1 MVWFIWRFFRWDVPA
16 LILRIIWVWI
26 GIGVILVWS
35 TIGFI
40 ELIGNSIFLIRD
52 LMIVAQVVWIKLIAG
67 VMRRMVI
74 FGDLLLVCWM
84 IELALLDLLAEV
96 MPGVHEFLD
105 KELFF
110 LGGVK
115 GEEQVNLE
123 LVLIL
128 VVLHDSVVVQ

>member
-1 MVWFIWRFFRWDVPA
+1 MIR
-16 LILRIIWVWI
+16 VWI
-26 GIGVILVWS
+26 GIGVILIWS
-35 TIGFI
+35 TIEFI
-40 ELIGNSIFLIRD
+40 ELIGNSILLIRD
-52 LMIVAQVVWIKLIAG
+52 WMIVAQVVWIKLMAG

-74 FGDLLLVCWM
+74 FWDLLLVCWM

-115 GEEQVNLE
+115 GKEQVNLE

-128 VVLHDSVVVQ
+128 VVLHYSVVVQ

>member
-1 MVWFIWRFFRWDVPA
+1 
-16 LILRIIWVWI
+16 
-26 GIGVILVWS
+26 
-35 TIGFI
+35 
-40 ELIGNSIFLIRD
+40 
-52 LMIVAQVVWIKLIAG
+52 
-67 VMRRMVI
+67 
-74 FGDLLLVCWM
+74 M

-115 GEEQVNLE
+115 GKEQVNLE

-128 VVLHDSVVVQ
+128 VVLHYSVVVQ